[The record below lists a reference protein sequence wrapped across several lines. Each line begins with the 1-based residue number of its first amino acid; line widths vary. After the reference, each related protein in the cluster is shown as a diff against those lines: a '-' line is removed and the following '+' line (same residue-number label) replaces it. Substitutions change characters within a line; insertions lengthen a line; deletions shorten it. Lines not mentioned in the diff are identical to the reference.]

1 MSRNNSKSSKNK
13 SGWTYEAA
21 GVPHLKGDPKYNGEI
36 RNWINSTKVPGVMG
50 SATGF
55 AAMFDLG
62 ARGIK
67 DPIMVTSTDGV
78 GTKLELASLQKK
90 HDTIGIDLVAMC
102 VNDILAVG
110 AAPVVFL
117 DYFATGKFDPKTT
130 REVLRGVV
138 EGCRQA
144 GCALVGG
151 ETAIMPGFYQVSPG
165 HSQYDVAGFSV
176 GLVSRSRIID
186 GSKIKKGDAILGVA
200 SSGVHSNGFS
210 LVRKLFS
217 KKQLAGPIGKQ
228 LLAPTRIYVKP
239 VQRLMQ
245 SVDLLGI
252 ANITGGGLIDNVP
265 RILPKGVSARID
277 SKAWKVPELFR
288 KMQSLGGISDHEMF
302 RTFNMGIGMTLVMK
316 QNHIATAQKIL
327 KSLGIASWK
336 IGDIVSGK
344 QTVEMV

>member
-1 MSRNNSKSSKNK
+1 MSTKK
-13 SGWTYEAA
+13 WTYEAA
-21 GVPHLKGDPKYNGEI
+21 GVPHLKGDSKYNGEI
-36 RNWINSTKVPGVMG
+36 RNWINSTKIPGVMG

-62 ARGIK
+62 SRGIK
-67 DPIMVTSTDGV
+67 DPVMVTSTDGV

-117 DYFATGKFDPKTT
+117 DYFATGKFNPATT
-130 REVLRGVV
+130 RQVLKGVV

-151 ETAIMPGFYQVSPG
+151 ETAIMPGFYQTSDE

-176 GLVSRSRIID
+176 GLVSKSRIID
-186 GSKIKKGDAILGVA
+186 GSKIKKGDVVLGIA

-217 KKQLAGPIGKQ
+217 KKELSGKIGKT
-228 LLAPTRIYVKP
+228 LLTPTRIYIKP
-239 VQRLMQ
+239 VLRLMQ
-245 SVDLLGI
+245 SVSLLGI
-252 ANITGGGLIDNVP
+252 ANITGGGLIDNLP
-265 RILPKGVSARID
+265 RILPKGFSAEID
-277 SKAWKVPELFR
+277 SKSWELPDIFK
-288 KMQSLGGISDHEMF
+288 KMQATGSINRHEMF
-302 RTFNMGIGMTLVMK
+302 RTFNMGVGMTLVLRP
-316 QNHIATAQKIL
+316 NHAATAQKIL
-327 KSLGIASWK
+327 KSLGLVSWQM
-336 IGDIVSGK
+336 GRIVSGK
-344 QTVEMV
+344 QQVEIA

>member
-1 MSRNNSKSSKNK
+1 MSTKKK
-13 SGWTYEAA
+13 KWTYEAA

-36 RNWINSTKVPGVMG
+36 RNWIKSTQIPGVMG

-55 AAMFDLG
+55 ASMFDLG
-62 ARGIK
+62 ACGMK
-67 DPIMVTSTDGV
+67 DPVMVTSTDGV

-117 DYFATGKFDPKTT
+117 DYFATGKFNAATT
-130 REVLRGVV
+130 RQVLKGVV

-151 ETAIMPGFYQVSPG
+151 ETAIMPGFYQVGGG

-176 GLVSRSRIID
+176 GVISKSRIID
-186 GSKIKKGDAILGVA
+186 GSKIKKGDVILGLA

-217 KKQLAGPIGKQ
+217 KKELAGSIGKQ
-228 LLAPTRIYVKP
+228 LLTPTRIYIKP
-239 VQRLMQ
+239 VFRVMN
-245 SVDLLGI
+245 SVSLLGI
-252 ANITGGGLIDNVP
+252 ANITGGGLVDNVP

-277 SKAWKVPELFR
+277 SHSWPIPELFK
-288 KMQSLGGISDHEMF
+288 KMQKRGKISEHEMF

-316 QNHIATAQKIL
+316 QKQLAAAQKIL

-336 IGDIVSGK
+336 IGDIVAGK
-344 QTVEMV
+344 QQVLL

>member
-1 MSRNNSKSSKNK
+1 MSKTTKRKKS
-13 SGWTYEAA
+13 WTYEDA

-36 RNWINSTKVPGVMG
+36 RNWINSTKIHGVMG

-67 DPIMVTSTDGV
+67 DPVMVTSTDGV
-78 GTKLELASLQKK
+78 GTKLELAGLQKK

-117 DYFATGKFDPKTT
+117 DYFATGKFDPATT
-130 REVLRGVV
+130 RQVLKGVV

-151 ETAIMPGFYQVSPG
+151 ETAIMPGFYSVSEG

-176 GLVSRSRIID
+176 GLVSKSRIID
-186 GSKIKKGDAILGVA
+186 GRHIKKGDVILGVA

-217 KKQLAGPIGKQ
+217 KKELAGSIGRT
-228 LLAPTRIYVKP
+228 LLTPTRIYVKP
-239 VQRLMQ
+239 VLRLMQ
-245 SVDLLGI
+245 SVSLLGV
-252 ANITGGGLIDNVP
+252 ANITGGGLIDNLP
-265 RILPKGVSARID
+265 RILPKGLSAFID
-277 SKAWKVPELFR
+277 SKSWTVPEVFQ
-288 KMQSLGGISDHEMF
+288 KMQAAGGIDRLEMF
-302 RTFNMGIGMTLVMK
+302 RTFNMGIGMTLVMRP
-316 QNHIATAQKIL
+316 NHLAAAQKIL

-336 IGDIVSGK
+336 IGTVISGK
-344 QTVEMV
+344 QQVEIA

>member
-1 MSRNNSKSSKNK
+1 MTKQSKKPL
-13 SGWTYEAA
+13 TYEAA

-36 RNWINSTKVPGVMG
+36 RNWIKSTKISGVMG

-62 ARGIK
+62 SRGIK
-67 DPIMVTSTDGV
+67 DPVMVTSTDGV

-117 DYFATGKFDPKTT
+117 DYFATGKFNPATT
-130 REVLRGVV
+130 RQVLKGVV

-151 ETAIMPGFYQVSPG
+151 ETAIMPGFYQTSG
-165 HSQYDVAGFSV
+165 EHSQYDVAGFSV
-176 GLVSRSRIID
+176 GLVSKSRIID
-186 GSKIKKGDAILGVA
+186 GRHIKKGDTVLGIA

-217 KKQLAGPIGKQ
+217 KKELSGKVGKA
-228 LLAPTRIYVKP
+228 LLTPTRIYVKP
-239 VQRLMQ
+239 VLRLMQ
-245 SVDLLGI
+245 SVSLLGI
-252 ANITGGGLIDNVP
+252 ANITGGGLIDNLP
-265 RILPKGVSARID
+265 RILPHGLSAEID
-277 SKAWKVPELFR
+277 SASWELPAVFK
-288 KMQSLGGISDHEMF
+288 KMQATGSISDHEMF
-302 RTFNMGIGMTLVMK
+302 RTFNMGIGMTLVLRP
-316 QNHIATAQKIL
+316 NHAVTAQKIL
-327 KSLGIASWK
+327 KSLGLASWQ
-336 IGDIVSGK
+336 IGRIVPGK
-344 QTVEMV
+344 QQVHIS

>member
-1 MSRNNSKSSKNK
+1 MSKKR
-13 SGWTYEAA
+13 GLTYEAA

-36 RNWINSTKVPGVMG
+36 RNWINSTKISGVMG

-55 AAMFDLG
+55 ASMFDLG

-67 DPIMVTSTDGV
+67 DPVMVTSTDGV

-117 DYFATGKFDPKTT
+117 DYFATGKFNPATT
-130 REVLRGVV
+130 RQVLKGVV

-151 ETAIMPGFYQVSPG
+151 ETAIMPGFYQTSG
-165 HSQYDVAGFSV
+165 EHSQYDVAGFSV
-176 GLVSRSRIID
+176 GLVSKSRIID
-186 GSKIKKGDAILGVA
+186 GSQIKKGDVILGIA

-217 KKQLAGPIGKQ
+217 KKELSGSIGKS
-228 LLAPTRIYVKP
+228 LLTPTRIYVKP
-239 VQRLMQ
+239 VLRLMQ
-245 SVDLLGI
+245 SVSLLGI
-252 ANITGGGLIDNVP
+252 ANITGGGLIDNLP
-265 RILPKGVSARID
+265 RILPKGVSAQID
-277 SKAWKVPELFR
+277 VKSWTVPDIFK
-288 KMQSLGGISDHEMF
+288 KMQVRGNIDTQEMF
-302 RTFNMGIGMTLVMK
+302 RTFNMGIGMTLVMRA
-316 QNHIATAQKIL
+316 NHLGAAQKIL

-336 IGDIVSGK
+336 IGQIVSGK
-344 QTVEMV
+344 QQVEIE